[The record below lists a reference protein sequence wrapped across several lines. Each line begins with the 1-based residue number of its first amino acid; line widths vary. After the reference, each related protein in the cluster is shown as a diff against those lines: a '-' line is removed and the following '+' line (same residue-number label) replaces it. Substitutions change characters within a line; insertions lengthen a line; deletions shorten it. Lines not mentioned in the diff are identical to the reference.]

1 MSDLAFFRFLSYNLL
16 TKEEKKDKDEIL
28 KLTEEVLNA
37 NGIECD
43 SKISKLNRDQIQKI
57 LDEVRKLRKRKKGEK
72 TDESKEQCEDQETK
86 EEKPEYIQ

>member
-16 TKEEKKDKDEIL
+16 TEEEKKDKDEIL

-43 SKISKLNRDQIQKI
+43 SKISKLSRDQIQKI

-72 TDESKEQCEDQETK
+72 TDESKEQCEDQETN

>member
-16 TKEEKKDKDEIL
+16 TEEEKKDKDEIL